1 MNIEEKIFHFNV
13 KGNTPVTV
21 QFLLDVCKEKN
32 IDPRHTLLIFDQEET
47 DDSVK
52 NNKLFSSVDVFHGLF
67 YLKR

>member
-1 MNIEEKIFHFNV
+1 MNIEEKVFSFNP

-32 IDPRHTLLIFDQEET
+32 IDPRHTLLIFDQDEA

-52 NNKLFSSVDVFHGLF
+52 NNKLFSSVELFHGLF